1 MDVFVEQVV
10 TRKRR
15 GMYEALFYVC
25 WVLLV
30 ICALAGLSG
39 LMNILYTSADG
50 GLGFRPLAI
59 GMAVVFLGAAF
70 LLWRASMRLRTEE
83 ERPAE
88 EDYGHAR
95 GQRTKAEAAVR
106 ARVDDVHKPGKPHK
120 GAENEQHPTG
130 VKQQFIQRAA
140 LARHD
145 LLQKNIHC
153 APPNL
158 SILYYSISWAIVDRT
173 WGKNMKFPRRR
184 MQFAGKYSI
193 M

>member
-1 MDVFVEQVV
+1 MHLHAVLP
-10 TRKRR
+10 RAGLKRA
-15 GMYEALFYVC
+15 GTFLAGGAQILDIEAGQ
-25 WVLLV
+25 
-30 ICALAGLSG
+30 IRALAAVHHPRHVENAVGEGIVVLR
-39 LMNILYTSADG
+39 AQAHA
-50 GLGFRPLAI
+50 RPP
-59 GMAVVFLGAAF
+59 
-70 LLWRASMRLRTEE
+70 EE

-88 EDYGHAR
+88 EDHGHAR
-95 GQRTKAEAAVR
+95 GQRAKTEAAVR
-106 ARVDDVHKPGKPHK
+106 ARVDDVHQPREPHE
-120 GAENEQHPTG
+120 GAEDEQHPTG

-140 LARHD
+140 PARHD

-173 WGKNMKFPRRR
+173 WGKNMKFPREE